1 MRRDREGAGSGSRP
15 QPRNGGSW
23 RDIVQ
28 STMADR
34 ALLPTPAAVCPQPEL
49 HLTHGAVP
57 LPEVTRHNSIPSTGL
72 DGRAPTTCTPAPDA
86 RTWVRSPVPRKSAHS
101 IAANKPAHRTIVI
114 CTTVSARAGIKD
126 WREVIA

>member
-1 MRRDREGAGSGSRP
+1 MRRVHEGAGSGSRG
-15 QPRNGGSW
+15 QPRKVGSW

-34 ALLPTPAAVCPQPEL
+34 ALLPTSAAVCPQPEL

-72 DGRAPTTCTPAPDA
+72 DGRAAPTCTPAPDA
-86 RTWVRSPVPRKSAHS
+86 RTWVRSPAPRKSAHS
-101 IAANKPAHRTIVI
+101 IAEGKPAHRTIVI
-114 CTTVSARAGIKD
+114 CTTVFARPGFKD